1 MHTISTWIEA
11 FAGLGLFL
19 FGMLYLESQIKISAG
34 RMFKTIV
41 ANATATRF
49 KSLLTGLGATALFQS
64 SSVVTLMALSLIGA
78 QMMNLESAIAVIFG
92 ANIGTTVT
100 AWIVALVG
108 FKMDIKLLSYVLIGI
123 GGLGS
128 VLAGEE
134 GRWRNYFS
142 MLVGFGLIFLGL
154 EGMKASFGVFSQNL
168 DLSTYFHSSPY
179 VYALIGLAITAVI
192 QSSSAAIAIAQ
203 SAIFTHMIS
212 FEAAAAFVVGANVG
226 TTVTAILGAIGG
238 SPDKKR
244 TAVAHLIFNLSSA
257 LIALGVLKWLTMFI
271 QSSFPHTVGVVQ
283 VAIFHTF
290 FNILGVLLWYPFIP
304 LLAKAVKRLF
314 RKEALHVTHYIH
326 NVSVDVP
333 DLAVDAVEK
342 EMQHL
347 SDKIEEFALL
357 AINVPPPK
365 AYEEGVSIDKLLDQY
380 DENFDILYIKLYEK
394 IRLLEGEIYR
404 YISALSGK
412 TADEVYQ
419 ERINGILRQLT
430 YLTTAAKAIKDML
443 DDIDMLYDASS
454 SEERYFYKNIRYQ
467 ILKSVL
473 AYHGAREGNPD
484 LIDEMERIYKKIA
497 DSYKNSMH
505 LIENI
510 AKNAN
515 IGSAMMAITVND
527 MHLVKSFSKSLR
539 NALIYNKNGSDEN
552 IPETQ

>member
-1 MHTISTWIEA
+1 MHTITTWVEA

-19 FGMLYLESQIKISAG
+19 FGMLYLENQIKISAG
-34 RMFKTIV
+34 RAFKTIV
-41 ANATATRF
+41 AHATATRF
-49 KSLLTGLGATALFQS
+49 KSLLTGLGATTLFQS
-64 SSVVTLMALSLIGA
+64 SSVVTLMTLSLIGA
-78 QMMNLESAIAVIFG
+78 QMMSLESAIAVIFG

-108 FKMDIKLLSYVLIGI
+108 FKMDIKLLSYVFIGI

-154 EGMKASFGVFSQNL
+154 EGMKESFGVFSQNF
-168 DLSTYFHSSPY
+168 DLSSYLYSSPY
-179 VYALIGLAITAVI
+179 LYAFIGLAVTVII

-212 FEAAAAFVVGANVG
+212 FEAAAAFVIGANVG

-238 SPDKKR
+238 IPDKKR
-244 TAVAHLIFNLSSA
+244 TAVAHLVFNLSTA
-257 LIALGVLKWLTMFI
+257 LVALLALSWLILLTR
-271 QSSFPHTVGVVQ
+271 STFPNVDGVVQ
-283 VAIFHTF
+283 IALFHTL
-290 FNILGVLLWYPFIP
+290 FNVLGVALWYPFISM
-304 LLAKAVKRLF
+304 LDRGVKHLF
-314 RKEALHVTHYIH
+314 TKETIHVTRYIH

-333 DLAVDAVEK
+333 DLAVDALEK

-347 SDKIEEFALL
+347 SEKIEEFALL
-357 AINVPPPK
+357 AINIPPPK
-365 AYEEGVSIDKLLDQY
+365 VYEQHAAVDKLLEQY
-380 DENFDILYIKLYEK
+380 DGNFDISYEKLYDN

-404 YISALSGK
+404 YISLLSAK
-412 TADEVYQ
+412 NTTESYQ
-419 ERINGILRQLT
+419 VKINQYLRQTT
-430 YLTTAAKAIKDML
+430 YLATAAKDIKD
-443 DDIDMLYDASS
+443 ILYDLDRLYNAIS

-473 AYHGAREGNPD
+473 AYHRAREGESAC
-484 LIDEMERIYKKIA
+484 IDEMEATYKKIA
-497 DSYKNSMH
+497 DSYRNSMH

-510 AKNAN
+510 AKNTN
-515 IGSAMMAITVND
+515 ISSAMTTITVND

-539 NALIYNKNGSDEN
+539 NALVLNTNGHIGGEEN
-552 IPETQ
+552 A